1 MYAYSIN
8 DFVTVRR
15 RPPLPSYLAW
25 YIYLGC
31 TMLWCTDLGIVCIAV
46 AEVGRVDTA
55 RRGFGVGEGVEGGG
69 A

>member
-1 MYAYSIN
+1 MYTYSIN
-8 DFVTVRR
+8 DFVTARH
-15 RPPLPSYLAW
+15 RPPLPS

-55 RRGFGVGEGVEGGG
+55 RRGFGVGEGVEVG
-69 A
+69 AP